1 MLPKQSFGRAC
12 VPKQELG
19 NEVYKEETA
28 NVYKQAAAPGSN
40 SGRARDVESRTILAN
55 FPLLAAA
62 EQEDGRSATSLGR
75 TVAAISPW
83 GTGRCD
89 LGALQQGLN
98 NMRSCLVRP
107 G

>member
-1 MLPKQSFGRAC
+1 
-12 VPKQELG
+12 
-19 NEVYKEETA
+19 VYTEETA
-28 NVYKQAAAPGSN
+28 NVFKQAAAPGSN